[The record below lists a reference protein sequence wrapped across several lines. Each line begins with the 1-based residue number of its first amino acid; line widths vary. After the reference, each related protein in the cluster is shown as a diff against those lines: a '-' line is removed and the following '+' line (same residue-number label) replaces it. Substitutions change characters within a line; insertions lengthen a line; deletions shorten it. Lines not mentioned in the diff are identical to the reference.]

1 MLKVWKECLHLSNVH
16 LPKTM
21 TTSHSLKVCHVITR
35 TRIQGNCSMMSAKVW
50 VSRKR
55 LNLRIT
61 LHYLLFQKQENSISK
76 ENYMQSVMK
85 SLSKKVM
92 NWLRSVYSDQITL
105 SLNVRTALDYANGW
119 SQSNSLNDKTQ
130 ISKTEKELNLPNTTK
145 D

>member
-16 LPKTM
+16 LPMTM

-61 LHYLLFQKQENSISK
+61 LHYLLFQKQENSIFK
-76 ENYMQSVMK
+76 ENYMRSVMK

-130 ISKTEKELNLPNTTK
+130 ISKTEKEPNLPNTTK